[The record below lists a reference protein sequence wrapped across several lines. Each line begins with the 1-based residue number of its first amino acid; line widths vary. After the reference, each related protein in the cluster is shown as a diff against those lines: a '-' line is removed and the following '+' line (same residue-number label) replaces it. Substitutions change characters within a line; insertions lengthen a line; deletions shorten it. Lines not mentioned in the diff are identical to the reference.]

1 MRKRVLVLAQ
11 EMAHRAKIACTLQSA
26 GYTVELAENE
36 KRAFELIGSGK
47 IDAAIVAL
55 GPGLVG
61 TAVARE
67 LGDIIPRMIVLTE
80 RAEDIVR
87 LGHSLPWAHAQVLHP
102 LNKQQLLARLAQVM
116 ASPAGAG
123 GEAAPAPATLCI
135 EGSRLDLPGRTFVHA
150 DGREVPLTRTE
161 CSLLATLISSPGRV
175 LSRDRLSHVVTR
187 RGTEPYERSIDMHVA
202 RLRRKIEPEPKAPR
216 FIVTVPGIGYKFAA
230 RPETVEEN
238 RRSPWA
244 NELEMRTEAEPT
256 WFNRLRPA
264 DTVPERALLPHSG
277 SERRQVTVLSCDLA
291 DLTELVR
298 NLDPEELAHIVHG
311 FQDACTAVIANMGG
325 SIPALTGH
333 EILALF
339 GYPQAHE
346 DAAARAVHAGLHLVA
361 KTVLSPS
368 GKPLQVRVGIA
379 TGLVVI
385 ADQGAVGE
393 PLTVAVGL
401 RNKAPPSSVIVAA
414 TTRRLI
420 GGEFICD
427 EPSLCELPE
436 ISVKVDVCGVKGA
449 RIVESRFNSMRGA
462 ALTQFVG
469 RQHELRQLLAA
480 WERAKAGKGQVV
492 LLGGEAGIGKSRLCE
507 TFLNR
512 IAEEPHITI
521 RYQCS
526 PHHINSP
533 FWPIINQLERAA
545 GFEVADPPDIKLK
558 KLEDMLSR
566 SGAATLADIRSY
578 AALLSIPTGER
589 PVPGSTAQRK
599 KDLTIKAVVQQNVN
613 LSRML
618 PVVIVLADAH
628 WIDSSTI
635 ELLNRMIASIKT
647 ARCIVVISFRPEL
660 FPPWLDESH
669 VTMLRLAR
677 LGREQINAIMFDVA
691 GRKTL
696 PPEIHAQIVSKTDGI
711 PLFVEELT
719 KMILEG
725 GGLQVADDRYVT
737 VGPLP
742 PLAVPMTLLDSLT
755 ARLDRLGPAK
765 EIAQIAAAIGRDFS
779 YRLIAAVAPVSGPQ
793 LHAALTQLSA
803 SKLIVARGDPPDST
817 YVFKHALVQDAAYA
831 TLIRSKRQQLHS
843 RIANALEEG
852 FPESV
857 ENQPELIAHHLA
869 RAGLT
874 ERAIDYLRKA
884 GQRTIERS
892 ANVEAIGHLT
902 CALELLQSHPEYPQR
917 TRTTLELEVLLSQ
930 AMIASHGYAAPETI
944 QVLLRARAHIDDWTD
959 TSQKLAILYGI
970 WASYYVG
977 GKITN
982 QVEAARELFAEAKR
996 HNDTAALCVAH
1007 RIMGTTCVTKG
1018 EFAAGLSHLQRA
1030 RTLYHSV
1037 HDVGLQSQYGQDI
1050 GAAALCYLSWTLW
1063 QLGYFDQASQ
1073 VAADAM
1079 KRAEELSHPHTL
1091 VYTICHAGGMLDIF
1105 RRRSENMQSY
1115 ARSVISLC
1123 NEHGLR
1129 HWVGCGRVLEGWGA
1143 ICQGNVDQ
1151 GNEVLRTG
1159 VTAWEK
1165 AGARLWLPIFLALK
1179 AEAYAKRTCSD
1190 AALRAIEQA
1199 IAISEQSGECL
1210 YIAELLRI
1218 KAGLLLAAVDRAGDQ
1233 IESLLVSSLE
1243 IARRQQARCWE
1254 LRTACDLAQ
1263 LLQGKGRRKEALQ
1276 LLQPIYDQFTEG
1288 FDTSDLQYAKLIIDS
1303 LKAKRGRVPH
1313 VNRIVKDRAFLGSG
1327 RKCLSEQSPLIN
1339 ANWNSGGQDAVTS
1352 DTSWSRTADR

>member
-1 MRKRVLVLAQ
+1 MRVLVLAQ
-11 EMAHRAKIACTLQSA
+11 EMAHRAKIARTLQSA

-67 LGDIIPRMIVLTE
+67 LGDRIPRMIVLTE
-80 RAEDIVR
+80 RAVDIVR
-87 LGHSLPWAHAQVLHP
+87 LGYSLPWAHAQVLHP
-102 LNKQQLLARLAQVM
+102 LNEQQLLARLAQVM

-123 GEAAPAPATLCI
+123 GEAAPARATLCI
-135 EGSRLDLPGRTFVHA
+135 EGSRLDLPGRAFVHA
-150 DGREVPLTRTE
+150 DGREVLLTRTE

-175 LSRDRLSHVVTR
+175 VSRDRLSHVVTG
-187 RGTEPYERSIDMHVA
+187 RGTEPYERSLDMHVA

-216 FIVTVPGIGYKFAA
+216 FIVTVPRTGYKFAA

-298 NLDPEELAHIVHG
+298 NIDPEELAHIMHG
-311 FQDACTAVIANMGG
+311 FQDSCTAVIANMGG

-361 KTVLSPS
+361 KTGHLLSPS

-401 RNKAPPSSVIVAA
+401 RNKAPPSSVIVTA
-414 TTRRLI
+414 TTRRLL

-449 RIVESRFNSMRGA
+449 RIVESRFNSTRGA

-512 IAEEPHITI
+512 IAEEPHIKI

-526 PHHINSP
+526 PHYINSP

-566 SGAATLADIRSY
+566 SGAATRADIRSY

-589 PVPGSTAQRK
+589 PVQGSTAQQK
-599 KDLTIKAVVQQNVN
+599 KDLTIKAVVQQYVN

-647 ARCIVVISFRPEL
+647 ARCIVVISFRPEF

-677 LGREQINAIMFDVA
+677 LGREQINAIIFDVA

-711 PLFVEELT
+711 PLFVEEVT

-725 GGLQVADDRYVT
+725 GGLQVTDDRYVT

-742 PLAVPMTLLDSLT
+742 PLAVPMTLLDLLT

-779 YRLIAAVAPVSGPQ
+779 YRLLAAVAPVSGPQ
-793 LHAALTQLSA
+793 LHADLTQLSA

-857 ENQPELIAHHLA
+857 ENRPELIAHHLA

-982 QVEAARELFAEAKR
+982 QVDAARELFAEAKR
-996 HNDTAALCVAH
+996 HDDTAALCVAH
-1007 RIMGTTCVTKG
+1007 RIMGTTCLTKG

-1091 VYTICHAGGMLDIF
+1091 VYTMCHAGGMLDIF

-1129 HWVGCGRVLEGWGA
+1129 HWVACGGVLEGWGA

-1151 GNEVLRTG
+1151 GAEVLRTG
-1159 VTAWEK
+1159 VTAWQK

-1179 AEAYAKRTCSD
+1179 AEAYAKGNCSD

-1199 IAISEQSGECL
+1199 IAISEQTGERL

-1218 KAGLLLAAVDRAGDQ
+1218 KAGLLLAAADCEGDQ
-1233 IESLLVSSLE
+1233 IESLLVDSLA

-1263 LLQGKGRRKEALQ
+1263 LRQGKGRRKEALQ

-1288 FDTSDLQYAKLIIDS
+1288 FDTADLQYARLIIDS
-1303 LKAKRGRVPH
+1303 LKSKRGNKQVPH
-1313 VNRIVKDRAFLGSG
+1313 VS
-1327 RKCLSEQSPLIN
+1327 
-1339 ANWNSGGQDAVTS
+1339 WNSGRQHAVTS
-1352 DTSWSRTADR
+1352 DRYGEGRWIGNQPRL